1 MASQNSTVALD
12 ASSTKGATK
21 IAARAPVAGSPSP
34 AVLRGAAAEVLTWA
48 DTKVATQ
55 APQPKV
61 ISQTQNRWGR
71 NRSAQ
76 RKSSDSGIAVRAAY
90 FAAIGT
96 ASVPRPGTMPP
107 GTSWSGTAWR

>member
-34 AVLRGAAAEVLTWA
+34 AMLSWDAAQVLIWA

-71 NRSAQ
+71 KRSAH
-76 RKSSDSGIAVRAAY
+76 RNSSDSGMAVTAAY
-90 FAAIGT
+90 FTAIGT
-96 ASVPRPGTMPP
+96 ASVPRPGM
-107 GTSWSGTAWR
+107 